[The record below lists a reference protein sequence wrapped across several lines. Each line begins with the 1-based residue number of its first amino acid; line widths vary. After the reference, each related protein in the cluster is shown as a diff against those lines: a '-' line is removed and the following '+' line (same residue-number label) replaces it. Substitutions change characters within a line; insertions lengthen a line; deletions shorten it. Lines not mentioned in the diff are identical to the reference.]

1 MERRPRITGESHM
14 ISELLVA
21 VVFAG
26 ALSSASPGPLQVGQR
41 VALPGDDRAT
51 VADFGR
57 RIDAYMD
64 LRAET
69 TSAVL
74 PFKVTADIGE
84 IQRTVD
90 KLAIG
95 IRLGRADARRGDIFS
110 PEIAALFRRMI
121 RTSCHDQFTELL
133 AVINEDW
140 ETPLPSAVVHGRWPE
155 GIPFPTMPPYLL
167 AALPRL
173 PPELEYRFINR
184 DLVLRDID
192 ANLIIDFVPEA
203 IPASSWTITHR

>member
-1 MERRPRITGESHM
+1 M

-21 VVFAG
+21 VVFA
-26 ALSSASPGPLQVGQR
+26 ATFSPAPPGLQVGQR
-41 VALPGDDRAT
+41 VPLPGDDRAT
-51 VADFGR
+51 VADFER
-57 RIDAYMD
+57 RVASYMD
-64 LRAET
+64 LRTEV

-74 PFKVTADIGE
+74 PFKVTSDLGE

-95 IRLGRADARRGDIFS
+95 IRLGRAGARRGDIFS
-110 PEIAALFRRMI
+110 PDIAALLRRAV
-121 RTSCHDQFTELL
+121 RESCHDQFVELL

-140 ETPLPSAVVHGRWPE
+140 ETPLPAAVVHGRWPD

-203 IPASSWTITHR
+203 IPVSSWTTTHR

>member
-1 MERRPRITGESHM
+1 M

-21 VVFAG
+21 IVFAG
-26 ALSSASPGPLQVGQR
+26 MFSTAPPGPLQVGQR
-41 VALPGDDRAT
+41 VLLPGDDRAT
-51 VADFGR
+51 VADFER
-57 RIDAYMD
+57 RVESYLD
-64 LRAET
+64 LRSDV

-74 PFKVTADIGE
+74 PFNVTADIGE
-84 IQRTVD
+84 VQRTVD

-110 PEIAALFRRMI
+110 PEIAALFRRVI
-121 RTSCHDQFTELL
+121 RASCHDQFAELL

-140 ETPLPSAVVHGRWPE
+140 ETPLPPAAVLGRWPD

-203 IPASSWTITHR
+203 IPVSSWTMTRR